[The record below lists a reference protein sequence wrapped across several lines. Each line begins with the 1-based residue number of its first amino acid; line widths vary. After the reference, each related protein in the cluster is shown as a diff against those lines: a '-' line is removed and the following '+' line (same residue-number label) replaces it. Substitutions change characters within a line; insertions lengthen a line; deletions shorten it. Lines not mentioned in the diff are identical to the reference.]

1 MFIINASCVISLG
14 IEVEAFR
21 KTRICENPSLGCRE
35 RFNFSK
41 RSELRSG
48 SVMNLRV
55 VEVLIVN
62 VILDMYCHTPNPG
75 PTRLADPNRFP
86 GRETKYWDS

>member
-1 MFIINASCVISLG
+1 MFIIIASCVISLG

-21 KTRICENPSLGCRE
+21 KSKKKRENSSLGCRE

-41 RSELRSG
+41 SSELRSG
-48 SVMNLRV
+48 SVIDLRV

-62 VILDMYCHTPNPG
+62 VILDMYEWIAIGLSVIKT
-75 PTRLADPNRFP
+75 
-86 GRETKYWDS
+86 